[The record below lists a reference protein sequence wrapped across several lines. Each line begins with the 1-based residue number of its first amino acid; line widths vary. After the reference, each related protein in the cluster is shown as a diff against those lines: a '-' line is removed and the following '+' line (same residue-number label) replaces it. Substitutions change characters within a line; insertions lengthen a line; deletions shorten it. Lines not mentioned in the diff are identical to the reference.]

1 MKLYFAP
8 DTCSLAPHIVLRE
21 LALPFTLVR
30 VNNHSKKTED
40 GEDFYYIN
48 PKGYVAALEMDEGS
62 ILTEGPAILL
72 YLASL
77 QPSAPLCV
85 APGGMDYIR
94 LLEWLNFLATELHA
108 GMAPLFNRALPQQV
122 REGFEQ
128 RLFQRFAYLEHTLRL
143 GLFLQGETIGLAD
156 IYLYVLCGWGKF
168 FAIDLA
174 QWPNLQAHYQRIH
187 ARPAVQAAL
196 LAEQ

>member
-21 LALPFTLVR
+21 LGLPFTLVR

-40 GEDFYYIN
+40 GQDFYHIN

-72 YLASL
+72 FLASL
-77 QPSAPLCV
+77 QPTASLCV
-85 APGGMDYIR
+85 APDGMDYIR
-94 LLEWLNFLATELHA
+94 LLEWLNYLATELHA
-108 GMAPLFNRALPQQV
+108 GMAPLFNRALPQPV

-128 RLFQRFAYLEHTLRL
+128 RLFQRFAYLENTLRQ
-143 GLFLQGETIGLAD
+143 GLFLQGVTLGLAD
-156 IYLYVLCGWGKF
+156 IYLYVLCGWCKF

-174 QWPNLQAHYQRIH
+174 LWPALHAHYHRIH